1 MALGMVF
8 PGQGSQS
15 IGMLADI
22 AARESLV
29 ADTFAEASA
38 VLGFDLW
45 RLCQQGPA
53 EDLNATVNTQ
63 PAMLVAGV
71 ATWRVWQRRGACQP
85 AMTAGHSLG
94 EFTALVCAGA
104 MDFPATV
111 ALVRLRAEAMQRAAP
126 AGVGAMAAVL
136 GLDDDAV
143 EAACVEAAAGEIVEP
158 ANFNSPGQLVIA
170 GHTGAVTRAVE
181 ACKARGAKRAVLL
194 PVSVPCHTSLLRPA
208 AEELRKRLAD
218 VEVRA
223 PRVPVYAFDGSLHDS
238 PATIRDALY
247 RQLYSPVRW
256 STIAARMIA
265 AGMTVAVECGP
276 GKVLAG
282 LVRRAEG
289 GRNVSVHALEDAASL
304 DAAVSACPGAAA

>member
-15 IGMLADI
+15 IGMLADL
-22 AARESLV
+22 AAEESLV
-29 ADTFAEASA
+29 TDTFAEASA

-45 RLCQQGPA
+45 ALCQNGPA

-71 ATWRVWQRRGACQP
+71 ATWRAWQRRGGVQP
-85 AMTAGHSLG
+85 AMFAGHSLG

-104 MDFPATV
+104 MDFATTV

-136 GLDDDAV
+136 GLDDAAV
-143 EAACVEAAAGEIVEP
+143 ETACGEAAAGEIVEP
-158 ANFNSPGQLVIA
+158 ANYNSPGQLVIA

-181 ACKARGAKRAVLL
+181 LCKARGAKRAVLL
-194 PVSVPCHTSLLRPA
+194 PVSVPCHTSLLGPA
-208 AEELRKRLAD
+208 AEELRARLAD
-218 VEVRA
+218 VDVHA
-223 PRVPVYAFDGSLHDS
+223 PRFPVFAFDGSRHES
-238 PATIRDALY
+238 PALIRDALY
-247 RQLYSPVRW
+247 RQLCSPVRW

-289 GRNVSVHALEDAASL
+289 GRSVNVHALDDAASL
-304 DAAVSACPGAAA
+304 AAAVATRTGESA

>member
-15 IGMLADI
+15 IGMLADLG
-22 AARESLV
+22 ARESLV
-29 ADTFAEASA
+29 TDTFAEAST

-45 RLCQQGPA
+45 ALCQNGPA
-53 EDLNATVNTQ
+53 EELNATVNTQ

-71 ATWRVWQRRGACQP
+71 ATWRVWQQHGGPQP
-85 AMTAGHSLG
+85 AMFAGHSLG

-104 MDFPATV
+104 LDFAPTV
-111 ALVRLRAEAMQRAAP
+111 AMVRLRAEAMQRAVP

-136 GLDDDAV
+136 GLDDAAV
-143 EAACVEAAAGEIVEP
+143 EAVCVEAADGEVVEP
-158 ANFNSPGQLVIA
+158 ANYNSPGQLVIA
-170 GHTGAVTRAVE
+170 GHTGAVTRAIE

-194 PVSVPCHTSLLRPA
+194 PVSVPCHTSLLQPA
-208 AEELRKRLAD
+208 AEELRARLAAT
-218 VEVRA
+218 EVRA
-223 PRVPVYAFDGSLHDS
+223 PRVPVYAFDGGLHDT
-238 PATIRDALY
+238 PAAIRDGLY

-265 AGMTVAVECGP
+265 DGMAVAIECGP

-289 GRNVSVHALEDAASL
+289 GRGLNVHALEDAAAL
-304 DAAVSACPGAAA
+304 DAAVAACNGETA

>member
-1 MALGMVF
+1 MALGMIF

-45 RLCQQGPA
+45 RLCAQGPA
-53 EDLNATVNTQ
+53 EELNATVNTQ

-71 ATWRVWQRRGACQP
+71 AAWRVWQRRGAGRP
-85 AMTAGHSLG
+85 AMFAGHSLG

-104 MDFPATV
+104 MDFAAVV
-111 ALVRLRAEAMQRAAP
+111 ALVRHRAEAMQRAAP

-136 GLDDDAV
+136 GLDDAAV

-158 ANFNSPGQLVIA
+158 ANYNSPGQLVIA
-170 GHTGAVTRAVE
+170 GHKGAVTRAMEV
-181 ACKARGAKRAVLL
+181 CRARGAKRAVLL

-208 AEELRKRLAD
+208 AEELRTQLVD
-218 VEVRA
+218 VDVRV
-223 PRVPVYAFDGSLHDS
+223 PRIPVYAFDGGLHES
-238 PATIRDALY
+238 PAAIRDALY

-256 STIAARMIA
+256 STIASRMIV

-289 GRNVSVHALEDAASL
+289 GRNVNVHALDDAASL
-304 DAAVSACPGAAA
+304 DAAVSACPGEAA